1 MNRKHNSTTDRK
13 HHKKQDA
20 HNWTLQKQQAL
31 MCLFSKMKK
40 TYASSGA
47 QRSGAQT
54 VERTTNMKPD
64 NAQKQFQDEK
74 INLALKL
81 FFKLIKICV
90 ENGISA
96 VPNKAN
102 KWIHNP

>member
-1 MNRKHNSTTDRK
+1 
-13 HHKKQDA
+13 
-20 HNWTLQKQQAL
+20 

-64 NAQKQFQDEK
+64 NTTDRAHK
-74 INLALKL
+74 NS
-81 FFKLIKICV
+81 FKMRKSIY
-90 ENGISA
+90 S
-96 VPNKAN
+96 
-102 KWIHNP
+102 